1 MIAPREELLE
11 LLRAHEPADATERSH
26 RERIE
31 AFVLRHDNPFDRL
44 LPEGH
49 LTGSAFVLD
58 PAGRLLLTHHR
69 KLGIWVQLG
78 GHADGERDASEVAMR
93 EVREESGLTDLE
105 FAPWLMAGGRPLLL
119 DVDVHRIPAR
129 RDEPEHDH
137 LDLRFLLR
145 TREPHRIVADAR
157 ETKAL
162 EWVPIAEARRRCEA
176 AMGRA
181 FGRIEQVLDGG
192 AHVA

>member
-1 MIAPREELLE
+1 MVTPPDELLA
-11 LLRAHEPADATERSH
+11 LLSAHEPTDATEHSH

-31 AFVLRHDNPFDRL
+31 EFVRRHDDPFDRL

-58 PAGRLLLTHHR
+58 PAGRVLLTHHR

-78 GHADGERDASEVAMR
+78 GHADGERSASEVAMR
-93 EVREESGLTDLE
+93 EAREESGLTDCE
-105 FAPWLMAGGRPLLL
+105 FAPSLMADGRPLLL

-129 RDEPEHDH
+129 RDEAEHDH

-145 TREPHRIVADAR
+145 TAQPERIVADAR

-162 EWVPIAEARRRCEA
+162 EWVEIPEARRRCEA

-181 FGRIEQVLDGG
+181 FGRIEQILER
-192 AHVA
+192 APHVA